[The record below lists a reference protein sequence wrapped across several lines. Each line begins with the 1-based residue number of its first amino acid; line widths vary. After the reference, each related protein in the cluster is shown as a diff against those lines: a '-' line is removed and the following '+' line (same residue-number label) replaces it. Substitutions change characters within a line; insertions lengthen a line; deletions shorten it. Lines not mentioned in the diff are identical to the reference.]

1 MIPDVLHMRR
11 VPDVLHRRCVPDVL
25 HMRCVP
31 DVLARWLLLIKNV
44 MKKL

>member
-1 MIPDVLHMRR
+1 MTDVLQMRCVPDVLHM
-11 VPDVLHRRCVPDVL
+11 RCVPDVL